1 MKLGKKVSIHTK
13 EEVRH
18 MAVSMAVVPL
28 LKGEAAT
35 KIVDD
40 FKSSKLKPF
49 TDDQRKKTNAKV
61 AEILK
66 GKRNG

>member
-1 MKLGKKVSIHTK
+1 
-13 EEVRH
+13 

-28 LKGEAAT
+28 LKGDAAT
-35 KIVDD
+35 KIIQD

-49 TDDQRKKTNAKV
+49 TDEQRKKTNTKIS
-61 AEILK
+61 EILK